1 MWKIGRKVQIA
12 SSFLYAST
20 LPHCDD
26 SRILTSSHPIQIGLF
41 SSTVATFIAISY
53 PSLRQDPNIVTQS
66 ILTQI
71 SQQLSS
77 ANANGSISPASLST
91 QSPFSP
97 SASVVFVNSVW
108 FLSLVLSLTC
118 ALMATLLQQ
127 WARRYLQIVRQNH
140 PDHIRAHIR
149 EYFYQGA
156 RKFGLFGLTELLPS
170 LLIIS
175 VLLFFAG
182 LVVFAFIANHTVAK
196 FTLAIVGFC
205 FLSYVIFT
213 LMPLVFHD
221 CPYCTPLTTVLWFA
235 SRIIGLAF
243 YWVRRHGATYLSR
256 RWDLIS
262 EGRVK
267 LYRQTHEKKART
279 WSEDMVSQLED
290 SAKRISMEIYT
301 KTVVWTIDQLDVD
314 TEFDEFFAGIPG
326 LCDSRFLSSHGGP
339 NLSRSVLAV
348 LPGIKSFGAPLS
360 WSILWLAMI
369 AIWGDISKD
378 KRQKRLKTCFK
389 ALYYIPGAIHDLLA
403 TYYVDRGLMFRLLPL
418 MNSPESLETFD
429 ELLDEYNDD
438 VALSIRCVAAVV
450 ATFIMAAPRPLF
462 ENPIIARFFSF
473 IGDDNAGKEFL
484 AKRLRVAPSADG
496 GVTPEIHPNSDTAR
510 LQNIVRFL
518 SDIKDYPQ
526 YEDVKWQSCNN
537 SDSIRQE
544 RQKLFDQR
552 QELIYQRQNIIN
564 ERTDECLD
572 GIPILIPRADRASSD
587 FVPAVQQ
594 DLIILTL
601 EILACHPVANA
612 ATSQREAF
620 HRAYMELE
628 QTIRMQAQSRLGTP
642 ARTQTPAVGDPE
654 AQVSLDTREV
664 VEPSAQVQAPD
675 FMQIIRRAL
684 EPVFQ
689 ALSEP
694 QDVTP
699 CDDHSPS
706 LQMPILENDTPYDDQ
721 TPSLQMPEPGNDTP
735 YDDHASSLPMPV
747 PQIAT
752 SPSTVSLVFP
762 SSPAGPSTAV
772 GG

>member
-1 MWKIGRKVQIA
+1 M
-12 SSFLYAST
+12 
-20 LPHCDD
+20 
-26 SRILTSSHPIQIGLF
+26 GLF

-53 PSLRQDPNIVTQS
+53 PSLHQDPNIVTQS
-66 ILTQI
+66 LLAQI
-71 SQQLSS
+71 FHQLSS
-77 ANANGSISPASLST
+77 ANTNGSISTANPSA

-140 PDHIRAHIR
+140 PPHIRAHIR

-156 RKFGLFGLTELLPS
+156 RRFGLFGLVELLPS

-182 LVVFAFIANHTVAK
+182 LVVFAFLASHTVAK

-205 FLSYVIFT
+205 FLLYIIFT

-221 CPYCTPLTTVLWFA
+221 CPYWTPLTTVLWFA

-243 YWVRRHGATYLSR
+243 YWVRDRGATYLGRHWS
-256 RWDLIS
+256 LLS

-267 LYRQTHEKKART
+267 LYRQTHEKKAEL
-279 WSEDMVSQLED
+279 WSEDMVSQLEV
-290 SAKRISMEIYT
+290 SAKRTSMEIYR
-301 KTVVWTIDQLDVD
+301 KTLSWTIDQLDTD
-314 TEFDEFFAGIPG
+314 HDFEEFFAGIPD
-326 LCDSRFLSSHGGP
+326 LYDSLFFFSLDGVG
-339 NLSRSVLAV
+339 LSRTIRPLLAA
-348 LPGIKSFGAPLS
+348 LPGPKSIRVPLA
-360 WSILWLAMI
+360 WNILWFALG
-369 AIWGDISKD
+369 AIISDLLKHNH
-378 KRQKRLKTCFK
+378 QKRLKTCFK
-389 ALYYIPGAIHDLLA
+389 ALYFIPGAVRDLLA
-403 TYYVDRGLMFRLLPL
+403 AHIPDEGPWFRLLPL
-418 MNSPESLETFD
+418 LNSPESLEIID
-429 ELLDEYNDD
+429 ELWETPLNDD
-438 VALSIRCVAAVV
+438 VALSVRCVAAVV
-450 ATFIMAAPRPLF
+450 AAFIITPPRRQLKH
-462 ENPIIARFFSF
+462 PIVTRYFSF
-473 IGDDNAGKEFL
+473 IGDDNTGKQFL
-484 AKRLRVAPSADG
+484 AKRLCVAPTADG
-496 GVTPEIHPNSDTAR
+496 FVAPEISLDSDTAR
-510 LQNIVRFL
+510 LHNIVRFL
-518 SDIKDYPQ
+518 TDLKDAPQ
-526 YEDVKWQSCNN
+526 YEDVKWRLFNN
-537 SDSIRQE
+537 SESIRRE
-544 RQKLFDQR
+544 RQKLSDERQKLLDQYHKP
-552 QELIYQRQNIIN
+552 LH
-564 ERTDECLD
+564 ERDRGECLD
-572 GIPILIPRADRASSD
+572 GFHPIIIPQGDRSLPY

-601 EILACHPVANA
+601 EILARDPVANA
-612 ATSQREAF
+612 EMSQREAF
-620 HRAYMELE
+620 HDVFMKLE
-628 QTIRMQAQSRLGTP
+628 QKVTIPALTLMQ
-642 ARTQTPAVGDPE
+642 TQTPRDIE

-694 QDVTP
+694 QEVTP
-699 CDDHSPS
+699 YDDHSPS
-706 LQMPILENDTPYDDQ
+706 LQMPMLGNDAPYDDH
-721 TPSLQMPEPGNDTP
+721 TPSLQMPVPGNDAP
-735 YDDHASSLPMPV
+735 YDDHASSPPMPV